1 MIFTT
6 YSLGEFEHGRL
17 SAFLEQFL
25 GRAMNRCDIPA
36 GVFSVSEVTP
46 IVRAV
51 FPDASPDLIAAAVE
65 VAAGTGKLRSLVAYL
80 SILRELVADNPAIK
94 PDAMTLLDIRDNYEK
109 GGEWPEE

>member
-1 MIFTT
+1 
-6 YSLGEFEHGRL
+6 
-17 SAFLEQFL
+17 
-25 GRAMNRCDIPA
+25 MNRCDIPA

-51 FPDASPDLIAAAVE
+51 FPDASPELIAAAVE

-80 SILRELVADNPAIK
+80 SIMRELVTDNPEMFK